1 MTLKD
6 IIERIRASTHDNG
19 ALDYKD
25 QHLINYVNNGIR
37 FVRRTMLAIDTLLL
51 ADTLVGVN
59 ELPEETET
67 EEEENPNVI
76 IDNEAGSTE
85 EETEPVDLSVIKIP
99 DGFSNIISVKV
110 NGNTLRPINPRTITD
125 IDMEGDAEF
134 YYAIGFNNICLWPH
148 PTGKVEYTVT
158 YVPDLV
164 VLSDMDAEV
173 PFTSE
178 IIDFIV
184 EYAVIRASMVNEF
197 DVSQETSI
205 MGAIVSQIESLFHN
219 INGHGVQ
226 TDGYWGSN
234 KVRRDYGRRY

>member
-6 IIERIRASTHDNG
+6 VIERIRASTHDND
-19 ALDYKD
+19 ALDYTD
-25 QHLINYVNNGIR
+25 QQLINYVNNGIR

-51 ADTLVGVN
+51 ADTLTGVN
-59 ELPEETET
+59 E
-67 EEEENPNVI
+67 
-76 IDNEAGSTE
+76 AASS

-164 VLSDMDAEV
+164 ILTDMDAEV

-234 KVRRDYGRRY
+234 KVRRDYGRRYR